1 MRKVPIVTGEIY
13 HIFNRGVNK
22 SNIFFL
28 EEDYRRFLQAAIHY
42 KTKTSKFSYE
52 KDLGLNDPVSLS
64 ATGEVG
70 VQILAYSLMP
80 NHFHLLVK
88 QLIDGGI
95 TSYIRHLANSYSH
108 YVSVRHKRSGPLFEG
123 RFKNV
128 LVESQEQLIH
138 VSRYIHLNPLVANIV
153 SDLENYPWS
162 SYLFYVKRKVDGLC
176 EPAMVI
182 GHFKSGKDYESFVLN
197 QADYGRKLEKIKH
210 LALDPD

>member
-22 SNIFFL
+22 LNIFFL

-52 KDLGLNDPVSLS
+52 KGFSHDDPVSLS
-64 ATGEVG
+64 STKKVG

-108 YVSVRHKRSGPLFEG
+108 YVSVKHKRSGPLFEG

-128 LVESQEQLIH
+128 LIESQEQLIH
-138 VSRYIHLNPLVANIV
+138 VSRYIHLNPLVSNIV
-153 SDLENYPWS
+153 SDLKSYPWS
-162 SYLFYVKRKVDGLC
+162 SYLSYIKGREDYLC
-176 EPAMVI
+176 DSAMVTE
-182 GHFKSGKDYESFVLN
+182 HFKSGKDYESFVLN
-197 QADYGRKLEKIKH
+197 QADYGRELEKIKH
-210 LALDPD
+210 LTLDHD